1 MKTIIFAHP
10 WHGSFNKAILDSV
23 TGKYD
28 EMKEKYTVIDLNK
41 DGFNPVM
48 TEEELALYSQGK
60 SIDPLVEKY
69 QEILKKSDGL
79 VFIFPIWW
87 STIPAILKGFID
99 KVFLLD
105 FAYNH
110 NKNIG
115 LTGHMKNI
123 ESVKVITTAGTPK
136 IFIQL
141 FLGNPIGWT
150 FNMGTLKAVGMKKIK
165 WIHLCVSKKSPDD
178 KRKKFLEKVKK
189 IVSK

>member
-1 MKTIIFAHP
+1 
-10 WHGSFNKAILDSV
+10 
-23 TGKYD
+23 
-28 EMKEKYTVIDLNK
+28 
-41 DGFNPVM
+41 
-48 TEEELALYSQGK
+48 
-60 SIDPLVEKY
+60 
-69 QEILKKSDGL
+69 
-79 VFIFPIWW
+79 
-87 STIPAILKGFID
+87 
-99 KVFLLD
+99 
-105 FAYNH
+105 
-110 NKNIG
+110 
-115 LTGHMKNI
+115 MKNI